1 MTEYYTNKS
10 DFEQGKRIGWFED
23 NVSQVKDLLKDIS
36 ETAEIVKSN
45 DLSHLYI
52 AKGGATLGKDMPE
65 KTFVDSEHTVLDV
78 MEEMKRVHRE
88 IVQNI
93 ENKYISGLEDAME
106 ALNKINEGKNKYK
119 SEHLTYEET
128 YTYQT
133 TYQTGYGIQT
143 AKGKRKA
150 YYSLSDILNSDKS
163 PISSAAAK
171 YQDKLKVAKENLAKL
186 EAEDKETYDKI
197 KDLSEK
203 ELVETFFPTELGEY
217 KRLKSTWSKD
227 NEWWLGWVDI
237 GVKVVGTA
245 ALVVGT
251 FASGGTLAP
260 VALALGTTLLGGEAA
275 YRAISGETITGDV
288 LTNEQRI
295 WAGAEAVTTLVSG
308 GLGSYLKGASIAE
321 RTVSQ
326 GVLNA
331 DKVARFGANAYDVA
345 QFGHDF
351 IEDPQMALTNLATSQ
366 LIGRTVGHLGQRFQA
381 YRASKAADVNLGSGK
396 AASYKG
402 SIQERLSNTWTD
414 VKTKAGN
421 VRAQASQSW
430 DDFKTKANNTKNRAL
445 ASGAEKVSEKLD
457 NLNAA
462 WGAQKQNFQRN
473 LAAMQG
479 NLAPEFQLAG
489 GAPGIGVNPNFSES
503 MENLS
508 QKIQQF
514 SVKRRQQIQDFEG
527 VGGSSKVSTP
537 HSDASS
543 LENSNWGSDA
553 LSDLRKKWN
562 VPETDTI
569 AVGKTDIPGLED
581 RVFEGGSPKVRK
593 EAGLPDL
600 DDAFPDREVRSSG
613 KISSATR
620 HAEENVANNFIEA
633 IKEAEL
639 NAEDVTGTLKIHQ
652 SNPKGVCPTC
662 LSGLG
667 NPAKPSGVIK
677 QLSEMFPK
685 LRIEVT
691 SEIVEGVKVN
701 GRLQFVVENGLYVV
715 D

>member
-1 MTEYYTNKS
+1 MTEYYTNKI
-10 DFEQGKRIGWFED
+10 DFEQGTRIGWFED

-133 TYQTGYGIQT
+133 SYQTGYGIQT
-143 AKGKRKA
+143 VKGKRKA

-396 AASYKG
+396 ATSYKG

-479 NLAPEFQLAG
+479 NLAPELQLAG
-489 GAPGIGVNPNFSES
+489 GAPGIGVKPNFSES

-527 VGGSSKVSTP
+527 VGGNSGSKTVF
-537 HSDASS
+537 
-543 LENSNWGSDA
+543 SNTIET
-553 LSDLRKKWN
+553 KT
-562 VPETDTI
+562 PETII
-569 AVGKTDIPGLED
+569 AERTKGL
-581 RVFEGGSPKVRK
+581 
-593 EAGLPDL
+593 DL
-600 DDAFPDREVRSSG
+600 VP
-613 KISSATR
+613 
-620 HAEENVANNFIEA
+620 H
-633 IKEAEL
+633 
-639 NAEDVTGTLKIHQ
+639 
-652 SNPKGVCPTC
+652 PTTQ
-662 LSGLG
+662 
-667 NPAKPSGVIK
+667 K
-677 QLSEMFPK
+677 QLSPK
-685 LRIEVT
+685 KMKELKQKIADRTITREEYEQYDWNKRFT
-691 SEIVEGVKVN
+691 QRRNEGVESFWRDERV
-701 GRLQFVVENGLYVV
+701 RLSRGEKGTRNWSEDQIKDILSGKRAKFDGKTLQGHHTYSASQYPHLANRSEVIYPVTFNEHFRGWHGGNWKTSLPGKRI
-715 D
+715 DIIDDF

>member
-1 MTEYYTNKS
+1 M
-10 DFEQGKRIGWFED
+10 
-23 NVSQVKDLLKDIS
+23 
-36 ETAEIVKSN
+36 
-45 DLSHLYI
+45 
-52 AKGGATLGKDMPE
+52 
-65 KTFVDSEHTVLDV
+65 
-78 MEEMKRVHRE
+78 
-88 IVQNI
+88 
-93 ENKYISGLEDAME
+93 
-106 ALNKINEGKNKYK
+106 
-119 SEHLTYEET
+119 
-128 YTYQT
+128 
-133 TYQTGYGIQT
+133 
-143 AKGKRKA
+143 
-150 YYSLSDILNSDKS
+150 
-163 PISSAAAK
+163 
-171 YQDKLKVAKENLAKL
+171 
-186 EAEDKETYDKI
+186 
-197 KDLSEK
+197 
-203 ELVETFFPTELGEY
+203 
-217 KRLKSTWSKD
+217 
-227 NEWWLGWVDI
+227 DI

-396 AASYKG
+396 ATSYKG

-479 NLAPEFQLAG
+479 NLAPELQLAG
-489 GAPGIGVNPNFSES
+489 GAPGIGVKPNFSES

-527 VGGSSKVSTP
+527 VGGNSGSKTVF
-537 HSDASS
+537 
-543 LENSNWGSDA
+543 SNTIET
-553 LSDLRKKWN
+553 KT
-562 VPETDTI
+562 PETII
-569 AVGKTDIPGLED
+569 AERTKGL
-581 RVFEGGSPKVRK
+581 
-593 EAGLPDL
+593 DL
-600 DDAFPDREVRSSG
+600 VP
-613 KISSATR
+613 
-620 HAEENVANNFIEA
+620 H
-633 IKEAEL
+633 
-639 NAEDVTGTLKIHQ
+639 
-652 SNPKGVCPTC
+652 PTTQ
-662 LSGLG
+662 
-667 NPAKPSGVIK
+667 K
-677 QLSEMFPK
+677 QLSPK
-685 LRIEVT
+685 KMKELKQKIADRTITREEYEQYDWNKRFT
-691 SEIVEGVKVN
+691 QRRNEGVESFWRDERV
-701 GRLQFVVENGLYVV
+701 RLSRGEKGTRNWSEDQIKDILSGKRAKFDGKTLQGHHTYSASQYPHLANRSEVIYPVTFNEHFRGWHGGNWKTSLPGKRI
-715 D
+715 DIIDDF

>member
-45 DLSHLYI
+45 DLSHFYI

-260 VALALGTTLLGGEAA
+260 AALALGTTLLGGEAA

-381 YRASKAADVNLGSGK
+381 YRASKAADVNLGTGR
-396 AASYKG
+396 ATSYKG

-479 NLAPEFQLAG
+479 NLAPELQLAG
-489 GAPGIGVNPNFSES
+489 GAPGIGVKPNFSES

-527 VGGSSKVSTP
+527 VGGNSGSKTVF
-537 HSDASS
+537 
-543 LENSNWGSDA
+543 SNTIET
-553 LSDLRKKWN
+553 KT
-562 VPETDTI
+562 PETII
-569 AVGKTDIPGLED
+569 AERTKGL
-581 RVFEGGSPKVRK
+581 
-593 EAGLPDL
+593 DL
-600 DDAFPDREVRSSG
+600 VP
-613 KISSATR
+613 
-620 HAEENVANNFIEA
+620 H
-633 IKEAEL
+633 
-639 NAEDVTGTLKIHQ
+639 
-652 SNPKGVCPTC
+652 PTTQ
-662 LSGLG
+662 
-667 NPAKPSGVIK
+667 K
-677 QLSEMFPK
+677 QLSPK
-685 LRIEVT
+685 KMKELKQKIADRTITREEYEQYDWNKRFT
-691 SEIVEGVKVN
+691 QRRNEGVESFWRDERV
-701 GRLQFVVENGLYVV
+701 RLSRGEKGTRNWSEDQIKDILSGKRAKFDGKTLQGHHTYSASQYPHLANRSEVIYPVTFNEHFRGWHGGNWKTSLPGKRI
-715 D
+715 DIIDDF

>member
-1 MTEYYTNKS
+1 M
-10 DFEQGKRIGWFED
+10 
-23 NVSQVKDLLKDIS
+23 LKDIS

-133 TYQTGYGIQT
+133 SYQTGYGIQT
-143 AKGKRKA
+143 VKGKRKA

-396 AASYKG
+396 ATSYKG

-479 NLAPEFQLAG
+479 NLAPELQLAG
-489 GAPGIGVNPNFSES
+489 GAPGIGVKPNFSES

-527 VGGSSKVSTP
+527 VGGNSGSKTVF
-537 HSDASS
+537 
-543 LENSNWGSDA
+543 SNTIET
-553 LSDLRKKWN
+553 KT
-562 VPETDTI
+562 PETII
-569 AVGKTDIPGLED
+569 AERTKGL
-581 RVFEGGSPKVRK
+581 
-593 EAGLPDL
+593 DL
-600 DDAFPDREVRSSG
+600 VP
-613 KISSATR
+613 
-620 HAEENVANNFIEA
+620 H
-633 IKEAEL
+633 
-639 NAEDVTGTLKIHQ
+639 
-652 SNPKGVCPTC
+652 PTTQ
-662 LSGLG
+662 
-667 NPAKPSGVIK
+667 K
-677 QLSEMFPK
+677 QLSPK
-685 LRIEVT
+685 KMKELKQKIADRTITREEYEQYDWNKRFT
-691 SEIVEGVKVN
+691 QRRNEGVESFWRDERV
-701 GRLQFVVENGLYVV
+701 RLSRGEKGTRNWSEDQIKDILSGKRAKFDGKTLQGHHTYSASQYPHLANRSEVIYPVTFNEHFRGWHGGNWKTSLPGKRI
-715 D
+715 DIIDDF

>member
-78 MEEMKRVHRE
+78 MQEMKRVHRE

-133 TYQTGYGIQT
+133 SYQTGYGIQT
-143 AKGKRKA
+143 VKGKRKA

-396 AASYKG
+396 ATSYKG

-479 NLAPEFQLAG
+479 NLAPELQLAG
-489 GAPGIGVNPNFSES
+489 GAPGIGVKPNFSES

-527 VGGSSKVSTP
+527 VGGNSGSKTVF
-537 HSDASS
+537 
-543 LENSNWGSDA
+543 SNTIET
-553 LSDLRKKWN
+553 KT
-562 VPETDTI
+562 PETII
-569 AVGKTDIPGLED
+569 AERTKGL
-581 RVFEGGSPKVRK
+581 
-593 EAGLPDL
+593 DL
-600 DDAFPDREVRSSG
+600 VP
-613 KISSATR
+613 
-620 HAEENVANNFIEA
+620 H
-633 IKEAEL
+633 
-639 NAEDVTGTLKIHQ
+639 
-652 SNPKGVCPTC
+652 PTTQ
-662 LSGLG
+662 
-667 NPAKPSGVIK
+667 K
-677 QLSEMFPK
+677 QLSPK
-685 LRIEVT
+685 KMKELKQKIADRTITREEYEQYDWNKRFT
-691 SEIVEGVKVN
+691 QRRNEGVESFWRDERV
-701 GRLQFVVENGLYVV
+701 RLSRGEKGTRNWSEDQIKDILSGKRAKFDGKTLQGHHTYSASQYPHLANRSEVIYPVTFNEHFRGWHGGNWKTSLPGKRI
-715 D
+715 DIIDDF

>member
-133 TYQTGYGIQT
+133 SYQTGYGIQT
-143 AKGKRKA
+143 VKGKRKA

-197 KDLSEK
+197 KALSEK

-396 AASYKG
+396 ATSYKG

-479 NLAPEFQLAG
+479 NLAPELQLAG
-489 GAPGIGVNPNFSES
+489 GAPGIGVKPNFSES

-527 VGGSSKVSTP
+527 VGGNSGSKTVF
-537 HSDASS
+537 
-543 LENSNWGSDA
+543 SNTIET
-553 LSDLRKKWN
+553 KT
-562 VPETDTI
+562 PETII
-569 AVGKTDIPGLED
+569 AERTKGL
-581 RVFEGGSPKVRK
+581 
-593 EAGLPDL
+593 DL
-600 DDAFPDREVRSSG
+600 VP
-613 KISSATR
+613 
-620 HAEENVANNFIEA
+620 H
-633 IKEAEL
+633 
-639 NAEDVTGTLKIHQ
+639 
-652 SNPKGVCPTC
+652 PTTQ
-662 LSGLG
+662 
-667 NPAKPSGVIK
+667 K
-677 QLSEMFPK
+677 QLSPK
-685 LRIEVT
+685 KMKELKQKIADRTITREEYEQYDWNKRFT
-691 SEIVEGVKVN
+691 QRRNEGVESFWRDERV
-701 GRLQFVVENGLYVV
+701 RLSRGEKGTRNWSEDQIKDILSGKRAKFDGKTLQGHHTYSASQYPHLANRSEVIYPVTFNEHFRGWHGGNWKTSLPGKRI
-715 D
+715 DIIDDF

>member
-133 TYQTGYGIQT
+133 SYQTGYGIQT
-143 AKGKRKA
+143 VKGKRKA

-396 AASYKG
+396 ATSYKG

-479 NLAPEFQLAG
+479 NLAPELQLAG
-489 GAPGIGVNPNFSES
+489 GAPGIGVKPNFSES

-527 VGGSSKVSTP
+527 VGGNSGSKTVF
-537 HSDASS
+537 
-543 LENSNWGSDA
+543 SNTIET
-553 LSDLRKKWN
+553 KT
-562 VPETDTI
+562 PETII
-569 AVGKTDIPGLED
+569 AERTKGL
-581 RVFEGGSPKVRK
+581 
-593 EAGLPDL
+593 DL
-600 DDAFPDREVRSSG
+600 VP
-613 KISSATR
+613 
-620 HAEENVANNFIEA
+620 H
-633 IKEAEL
+633 
-639 NAEDVTGTLKIHQ
+639 
-652 SNPKGVCPTC
+652 PTTQ
-662 LSGLG
+662 
-667 NPAKPSGVIK
+667 K
-677 QLSEMFPK
+677 QLSPK
-685 LRIEVT
+685 KMKELKQKIADRTITREEYEQYDWNKRFT
-691 SEIVEGVKVN
+691 QRRNEGVESFWRDERV
-701 GRLQFVVENGLYVV
+701 RLSRGEKGTRNWSEDQIKDILSGKRAKFDGKTLQGHHTYSASQYPHLANRSEVIYPVTFNEHFRGWHGGNWKTSLPGKRI
-715 D
+715 DIIDDF

>member
-133 TYQTGYGIQT
+133 SYQTGYGIQT
-143 AKGKRKA
+143 VKGKRKA

-203 ELVETFFPTELGEY
+203 ELVETFFPTELGEC

-396 AASYKG
+396 ATSYKG

-479 NLAPEFQLAG
+479 NLAPELQLAG
-489 GAPGIGVNPNFSES
+489 GAPGIGVKPNFSES

-527 VGGSSKVSTP
+527 VGGNSGSKTVF
-537 HSDASS
+537 
-543 LENSNWGSDA
+543 SNTIET
-553 LSDLRKKWN
+553 KT
-562 VPETDTI
+562 PETII
-569 AVGKTDIPGLED
+569 AERTKGL
-581 RVFEGGSPKVRK
+581 
-593 EAGLPDL
+593 DL
-600 DDAFPDREVRSSG
+600 VP
-613 KISSATR
+613 
-620 HAEENVANNFIEA
+620 H
-633 IKEAEL
+633 
-639 NAEDVTGTLKIHQ
+639 
-652 SNPKGVCPTC
+652 PTTQ
-662 LSGLG
+662 
-667 NPAKPSGVIK
+667 K
-677 QLSEMFPK
+677 QLSPK
-685 LRIEVT
+685 KMKELKQKIADRTITREEYEQYDWNKRFT
-691 SEIVEGVKVN
+691 QRRNEGVESFWRDERV
-701 GRLQFVVENGLYVV
+701 RLSRGEKGTRNWSEDQIKDILSGKRAKFDGKTLQGHHTYSASQYPHLANRSEVIYPVTFNEHFRGWHGGNWKTSLPGKRI
-715 D
+715 DIIDDF

>member
-133 TYQTGYGIQT
+133 SYQTGYGIQT
-143 AKGKRKA
+143 VKGKRKA

-396 AASYKG
+396 ATSYKG

-479 NLAPEFQLAG
+479 NLAPELQLAG
-489 GAPGIGVNPNFSES
+489 GAPGIGVKPNFSES

-527 VGGSSKVSTP
+527 VGGNSGSKTVF
-537 HSDASS
+537 
-543 LENSNWGSDA
+543 SNTIET
-553 LSDLRKKWN
+553 KT
-562 VPETDTI
+562 PETIIAERTKGLDLVPHPTTQTQLSPKKMKELKQKIADRTI
-569 AVGKTDIPGLED
+569 TREEYEQYDWNKRFTQRRNEGVESFWRDERVRLSRGEKGTRNWSEDQIKDILSGKRAKFDGKTLQGHHTYSASQYPHLANRSEVIYPVTFNEHFRGWHGGNWKTSLPGKRIDII
-581 RVFEGGSPKVRK
+581 
-593 EAGLPDL
+593 
-600 DDAFPDREVRSSG
+600 DDF
-613 KISSATR
+613 
-620 HAEENVANNFIEA
+620 
-633 IKEAEL
+633 
-639 NAEDVTGTLKIHQ
+639 
-652 SNPKGVCPTC
+652 
-662 LSGLG
+662 
-667 NPAKPSGVIK
+667 
-677 QLSEMFPK
+677 
-685 LRIEVT
+685 
-691 SEIVEGVKVN
+691 
-701 GRLQFVVENGLYVV
+701 
-715 D
+715 

>member
-133 TYQTGYGIQT
+133 SYQTGYGIQT
-143 AKGKRKA
+143 VKGKRKA

-295 WAGAEAVTTLVSG
+295 WTGAEAVTTLVSG

-396 AASYKG
+396 ATSYKG

-479 NLAPEFQLAG
+479 NLAPELQLAG
-489 GAPGIGVNPNFSES
+489 GAPGIGVKPNFSES

-527 VGGSSKVSTP
+527 VGGNSGSKTVF
-537 HSDASS
+537 
-543 LENSNWGSDA
+543 SNTIET
-553 LSDLRKKWN
+553 KT
-562 VPETDTI
+562 PETII
-569 AVGKTDIPGLED
+569 AERTKGL
-581 RVFEGGSPKVRK
+581 
-593 EAGLPDL
+593 DL
-600 DDAFPDREVRSSG
+600 VP
-613 KISSATR
+613 
-620 HAEENVANNFIEA
+620 H
-633 IKEAEL
+633 
-639 NAEDVTGTLKIHQ
+639 
-652 SNPKGVCPTC
+652 PTTQ
-662 LSGLG
+662 
-667 NPAKPSGVIK
+667 K
-677 QLSEMFPK
+677 QLSPK
-685 LRIEVT
+685 KMKELKQKIADRTITREEYEQYDWNKRFT
-691 SEIVEGVKVN
+691 QRRNEGVESFWRDERV
-701 GRLQFVVENGLYVV
+701 RLSRGEKGTRNWSEDQIKDILSGKRAKFDGKTLQGHHTYSASQYPHLANRSEVIYPVTFNEHFRGWHGGNWKTSLPGKRI
-715 D
+715 DIIDDF

>member
-260 VALALGTTLLGGEAA
+260 AALALGTTLLGGEAA

-381 YRASKAADVNLGSGK
+381 YRASKAADVNLGTGR
-396 AASYKG
+396 ATSYKG

-414 VKTKAGN
+414 VKTKVGN
-421 VRAQASQSW
+421 VRAQASQGW
-430 DDFKTKANNTKNRAL
+430 DDFKMKTANKMNQTL
-445 ASGAEKVSEKLD
+445 ASGGETISKKLD
-457 NLNAA
+457 SLNAK

-489 GAPGIGVNPNFSES
+489 GAPGIGVNPNFSER

-527 VGGSSKVSTP
+527 VGGNSGSKTVF
-537 HSDASS
+537 
-543 LENSNWGSDA
+543 SNTIET
-553 LSDLRKKWN
+553 KT
-562 VPETDTI
+562 PETII
-569 AVGKTDIPGLED
+569 AERTKGL
-581 RVFEGGSPKVRK
+581 
-593 EAGLPDL
+593 DL
-600 DDAFPDREVRSSG
+600 VP
-613 KISSATR
+613 
-620 HAEENVANNFIEA
+620 H
-633 IKEAEL
+633 
-639 NAEDVTGTLKIHQ
+639 
-652 SNPKGVCPTC
+652 PTTQ
-662 LSGLG
+662 
-667 NPAKPSGVIK
+667 K
-677 QLSEMFPK
+677 QLSPK
-685 LRIEVT
+685 KMKELKQKIADRTITREEYEQYDWNKRFT
-691 SEIVEGVKVN
+691 QRRNEGVESFWRDERV
-701 GRLQFVVENGLYVV
+701 RLSRGEKGTRNWSEDQIKDILSGKRAKFDGKTLQGHHTYSASQYPHLANRSEVIYPVTFNEHFRGWHGGNWKTSLPGKRI
-715 D
+715 DIIDDF

>member
-133 TYQTGYGIQT
+133 SYQTGYGIQT
-143 AKGKRKA
+143 VKGKRKA

-396 AASYKG
+396 ATSYKG

-479 NLAPEFQLAG
+479 NLAPELQLAG
-489 GAPGIGVNPNFSES
+489 GAPGIGVKPNFSES

-527 VGGSSKVSTP
+527 VGGNIGSKTVF
-537 HSDASS
+537 
-543 LENSNWGSDA
+543 SNTIET
-553 LSDLRKKWN
+553 KT
-562 VPETDTI
+562 PETII
-569 AVGKTDIPGLED
+569 AERTKGL
-581 RVFEGGSPKVRK
+581 
-593 EAGLPDL
+593 DL
-600 DDAFPDREVRSSG
+600 VP
-613 KISSATR
+613 
-620 HAEENVANNFIEA
+620 H
-633 IKEAEL
+633 
-639 NAEDVTGTLKIHQ
+639 
-652 SNPKGVCPTC
+652 PTTQ
-662 LSGLG
+662 
-667 NPAKPSGVIK
+667 K
-677 QLSEMFPK
+677 QLSPK
-685 LRIEVT
+685 KMKELKQKIADRTITREEYEQYDWNKRFT
-691 SEIVEGVKVN
+691 QRRNEGVESFWRDERV
-701 GRLQFVVENGLYVV
+701 RLSRGEKGTRNWSEDQIKDILSGKRAKFDGKTLQGHHTYSASQYPHLANRSEVIYPVTFNEHFRGWHGGNWKTSLPGKRI
-715 D
+715 DIIDDF

>member
-133 TYQTGYGIQT
+133 SYQTGYGIQT
-143 AKGKRKA
+143 VKGKRKA

-186 EAEDKETYDKI
+186 EAEDKETYEKI

-396 AASYKG
+396 ATSYKG

-479 NLAPEFQLAG
+479 NLAPELQLAG
-489 GAPGIGVNPNFSES
+489 GAPGIGVKPNFSES

-527 VGGSSKVSTP
+527 VGGNSGSKTVF
-537 HSDASS
+537 
-543 LENSNWGSDA
+543 SNTIET
-553 LSDLRKKWN
+553 KT
-562 VPETDTI
+562 PETII
-569 AVGKTDIPGLED
+569 AERTKGL
-581 RVFEGGSPKVRK
+581 
-593 EAGLPDL
+593 DL
-600 DDAFPDREVRSSG
+600 VP
-613 KISSATR
+613 
-620 HAEENVANNFIEA
+620 H
-633 IKEAEL
+633 
-639 NAEDVTGTLKIHQ
+639 
-652 SNPKGVCPTC
+652 PTTQ
-662 LSGLG
+662 
-667 NPAKPSGVIK
+667 K
-677 QLSEMFPK
+677 QLSPK
-685 LRIEVT
+685 KMKELKQKIADRTITREEYEQYDWNKRFT
-691 SEIVEGVKVN
+691 QRRNEGVESFWRDERV
-701 GRLQFVVENGLYVV
+701 RLSRGEKGTRNWSEDQIKDILSGKRAKFDGKTLQGHHTYSASQYPHLANRSEVIYPVTFNEHFRGWHGGNWKTSLPGKRI
-715 D
+715 DIIDDF

>member
-1 MTEYYTNKS
+1 
-10 DFEQGKRIGWFED
+10 
-23 NVSQVKDLLKDIS
+23 
-36 ETAEIVKSN
+36 
-45 DLSHLYI
+45 
-52 AKGGATLGKDMPE
+52 MPE

-133 TYQTGYGIQT
+133 SYQTGYGIQT
-143 AKGKRKA
+143 VKGKRKA

-396 AASYKG
+396 ATSYKG

-479 NLAPEFQLAG
+479 NLAPELQLAG
-489 GAPGIGVNPNFSES
+489 GAPGIGVKPNFSES

-527 VGGSSKVSTP
+527 VGGNSGSKTVF
-537 HSDASS
+537 
-543 LENSNWGSDA
+543 SNTIET
-553 LSDLRKKWN
+553 KT
-562 VPETDTI
+562 PETII
-569 AVGKTDIPGLED
+569 AERTKGL
-581 RVFEGGSPKVRK
+581 
-593 EAGLPDL
+593 DL
-600 DDAFPDREVRSSG
+600 VP
-613 KISSATR
+613 
-620 HAEENVANNFIEA
+620 H
-633 IKEAEL
+633 
-639 NAEDVTGTLKIHQ
+639 
-652 SNPKGVCPTC
+652 PTTQ
-662 LSGLG
+662 
-667 NPAKPSGVIK
+667 K
-677 QLSEMFPK
+677 QLSPK
-685 LRIEVT
+685 KMKELKQKIADRTITREEYEQYDWNKRFT
-691 SEIVEGVKVN
+691 QRRNEGVESFWRDERV
-701 GRLQFVVENGLYVV
+701 RLSRGEKGTRNWSEDQIKDILSGKRAKFDGKTLQGHHTYSASQYPHLANRSEVIYPVTFNEHFRGWHGGNWKTSLPGKRI
-715 D
+715 DIIDDF

>member
-1 MTEYYTNKS
+1 MAEYYTNKS

-52 AKGGATLGKDMPE
+52 AKGDATLGKDMPE

-133 TYQTGYGIQT
+133 SYQTGYGIQT
-143 AKGKRKA
+143 VKGKRKA

-396 AASYKG
+396 ATSYKG

-479 NLAPEFQLAG
+479 NLAPELQLAG
-489 GAPGIGVNPNFSES
+489 GAPGIGVKPNFSES

-527 VGGSSKVSTP
+527 VGGNSGSKTVF
-537 HSDASS
+537 
-543 LENSNWGSDA
+543 SNTIET
-553 LSDLRKKWN
+553 KT
-562 VPETDTI
+562 PETII
-569 AVGKTDIPGLED
+569 AERTKGL
-581 RVFEGGSPKVRK
+581 
-593 EAGLPDL
+593 DL
-600 DDAFPDREVRSSG
+600 VP
-613 KISSATR
+613 
-620 HAEENVANNFIEA
+620 H
-633 IKEAEL
+633 
-639 NAEDVTGTLKIHQ
+639 
-652 SNPKGVCPTC
+652 PTTQ
-662 LSGLG
+662 
-667 NPAKPSGVIK
+667 K
-677 QLSEMFPK
+677 QLSPK
-685 LRIEVT
+685 KMKELKQKIADRTITREEYEQYDWNKRFT
-691 SEIVEGVKVN
+691 QRRNEGVESFWRDERV
-701 GRLQFVVENGLYVV
+701 RLSRGEKGTRNWSEDQIKDILSGKRAKFDGKTLQGHHTYSASQYPHLANRSEVIYPVTFNEHFRGWHGGNWKTSLPGKRI
-715 D
+715 DIIDDF

>member
-52 AKGGATLGKDMPE
+52 AKGDATLGKDMPE

-133 TYQTGYGIQT
+133 SYQTGYGIQT
-143 AKGKRKA
+143 VKGKRKA

-163 PISSAAAK
+163 PISAAAAK

-197 KDLSEK
+197 KALSEK

-396 AASYKG
+396 ATSYKG

-479 NLAPEFQLAG
+479 NLAPELQLAG
-489 GAPGIGVNPNFSES
+489 GAPGIGVKPNFSES

-527 VGGSSKVSTP
+527 VGGNSGSKTVF
-537 HSDASS
+537 
-543 LENSNWGSDA
+543 SNTIET
-553 LSDLRKKWN
+553 KT
-562 VPETDTI
+562 PETII
-569 AVGKTDIPGLED
+569 AERTKGL
-581 RVFEGGSPKVRK
+581 
-593 EAGLPDL
+593 DL
-600 DDAFPDREVRSSG
+600 VP
-613 KISSATR
+613 
-620 HAEENVANNFIEA
+620 H
-633 IKEAEL
+633 
-639 NAEDVTGTLKIHQ
+639 
-652 SNPKGVCPTC
+652 PTTQ
-662 LSGLG
+662 
-667 NPAKPSGVIK
+667 K
-677 QLSEMFPK
+677 QLSPK
-685 LRIEVT
+685 KMKELKQKIADRTITREEYEQYDWNKRFT
-691 SEIVEGVKVN
+691 QRRNEGVESFWRDERV
-701 GRLQFVVENGLYVV
+701 RLSRGEKGTRNWSEDQIKDILSGKRAKFDGKTLQGHHTYSASQYPHLANRSEVIYPVTFNEHFRGWHGGNWKTSLPGKRI
-715 D
+715 DIIDDF

>member
-133 TYQTGYGIQT
+133 SYQTGYGIQT
-143 AKGKRKA
+143 VKGKRKA

-396 AASYKG
+396 ATSYKG

-430 DDFKTKANNTKNRAL
+430 DDFKTKANNAKNRAL

-479 NLAPEFQLAG
+479 NLAPELQLAG
-489 GAPGIGVNPNFSES
+489 GAPGIGVKPNFSES

-527 VGGSSKVSTP
+527 VGGNSGSKTVF
-537 HSDASS
+537 
-543 LENSNWGSDA
+543 SNTIET
-553 LSDLRKKWN
+553 KT
-562 VPETDTI
+562 PETII
-569 AVGKTDIPGLED
+569 AERTKGL
-581 RVFEGGSPKVRK
+581 
-593 EAGLPDL
+593 DL
-600 DDAFPDREVRSSG
+600 VP
-613 KISSATR
+613 
-620 HAEENVANNFIEA
+620 H
-633 IKEAEL
+633 
-639 NAEDVTGTLKIHQ
+639 
-652 SNPKGVCPTC
+652 PTTQ
-662 LSGLG
+662 
-667 NPAKPSGVIK
+667 K
-677 QLSEMFPK
+677 QLSPK
-685 LRIEVT
+685 KMKELKQKIADRTITREEYEQYDWNKRFT
-691 SEIVEGVKVN
+691 QRRNEGVESFWRDERV
-701 GRLQFVVENGLYVV
+701 RLSRGEKGTRNWSEDQIKDILSGKRAKFDGKTLQGHHTYSASQYPHLANRSEVIYPVTFNEHFRGWHGGNWKTSLPGKRI
-715 D
+715 DIIDDF

>member
-78 MEEMKRVHRE
+78 MEEIKRVHRE

-133 TYQTGYGIQT
+133 SYQTGYGIQT
-143 AKGKRKA
+143 VKGKRKA

-396 AASYKG
+396 ATSYKG

-479 NLAPEFQLAG
+479 NLAPELQLAG
-489 GAPGIGVNPNFSES
+489 GAPGIGVKPNFSES

-527 VGGSSKVSTP
+527 VGGNSGSKTVF
-537 HSDASS
+537 
-543 LENSNWGSDA
+543 SNTIET
-553 LSDLRKKWN
+553 KT
-562 VPETDTI
+562 PETII
-569 AVGKTDIPGLED
+569 AERTKGL
-581 RVFEGGSPKVRK
+581 
-593 EAGLPDL
+593 DL
-600 DDAFPDREVRSSG
+600 VP
-613 KISSATR
+613 
-620 HAEENVANNFIEA
+620 H
-633 IKEAEL
+633 
-639 NAEDVTGTLKIHQ
+639 
-652 SNPKGVCPTC
+652 PTTQ
-662 LSGLG
+662 
-667 NPAKPSGVIK
+667 K
-677 QLSEMFPK
+677 QLSPK
-685 LRIEVT
+685 KMKELKQKIADRTITREEYEQYDWNKRFT
-691 SEIVEGVKVN
+691 QRRNEGVESFWRDERV
-701 GRLQFVVENGLYVV
+701 RLSRGEKGTRNWSEDQIKDILSGKRAKFDGKTLQGHHTYSASQYPHLANRSEVIYPVTFNEHFRGWHGGNWKTSLPGKRI
-715 D
+715 DIIDDF

>member
-133 TYQTGYGIQT
+133 SYQTGYGIQT
-143 AKGKRKA
+143 VKGKRKA

-396 AASYKG
+396 ATSYKG

-479 NLAPEFQLAG
+479 NLAPELQLAG

-527 VGGSSKVSTP
+527 VGGNSGSKTVF
-537 HSDASS
+537 
-543 LENSNWGSDA
+543 SNTIET
-553 LSDLRKKWN
+553 KT
-562 VPETDTI
+562 PETII
-569 AVGKTDIPGLED
+569 AERTKGL
-581 RVFEGGSPKVRK
+581 
-593 EAGLPDL
+593 DL
-600 DDAFPDREVRSSG
+600 VP
-613 KISSATR
+613 
-620 HAEENVANNFIEA
+620 H
-633 IKEAEL
+633 
-639 NAEDVTGTLKIHQ
+639 
-652 SNPKGVCPTC
+652 PTTQ
-662 LSGLG
+662 
-667 NPAKPSGVIK
+667 K
-677 QLSEMFPK
+677 QLSPK
-685 LRIEVT
+685 KMKELKQKIADRTITREEYEQYDWNKRFT
-691 SEIVEGVKVN
+691 QRRNEGVESFWRDERV
-701 GRLQFVVENGLYVV
+701 RLSRGEKGTRNWSEDQIKDILSGKRAKFDGKTLQGHHTYSASQYPHLANRSEVIYPVTFNEHFRGWHGGNWKTSLPGKRI
-715 D
+715 DIIDDF

>member
-133 TYQTGYGIQT
+133 SYQTGYGIQT
-143 AKGKRKA
+143 VKGKRKA

-331 DKVARFGANAYDVA
+331 DKVARFGANAYVVA
-345 QFGHDF
+345 QFCHDF

-396 AASYKG
+396 ATSYKG

-479 NLAPEFQLAG
+479 NLAPELQLAG

-527 VGGSSKVSTP
+527 VGGNSGSKTVF
-537 HSDASS
+537 
-543 LENSNWGSDA
+543 SNTIET
-553 LSDLRKKWN
+553 KT
-562 VPETDTI
+562 PETII
-569 AVGKTDIPGLED
+569 AERTKGL
-581 RVFEGGSPKVRK
+581 
-593 EAGLPDL
+593 DL
-600 DDAFPDREVRSSG
+600 VP
-613 KISSATR
+613 
-620 HAEENVANNFIEA
+620 H
-633 IKEAEL
+633 
-639 NAEDVTGTLKIHQ
+639 
-652 SNPKGVCPTC
+652 PTTQ
-662 LSGLG
+662 
-667 NPAKPSGVIK
+667 K
-677 QLSEMFPK
+677 QLSPK
-685 LRIEVT
+685 KMKELKQKIADRTITREEYEQYDWNKRFT
-691 SEIVEGVKVN
+691 QRRNEGVESFWRDERV
-701 GRLQFVVENGLYVV
+701 RLSRGEKGTRNWSEDQIKDILSGKRAKFDGKTLQGHHTYSASQYPHLANRSEVIYPVTFNEHFRGWHGGNWKTSLPGKRI
-715 D
+715 DIIDDF

>member
-45 DLSHLYI
+45 DLSHFYI

-133 TYQTGYGIQT
+133 SYQTGYGIQT
-143 AKGKRKA
+143 VKGKRKA

-260 VALALGTTLLGGEAA
+260 AALALGTTLLGGEAA

-381 YRASKAADVNLGSGK
+381 YRASKAADVNLGTGR
-396 AASYKG
+396 ATSYKG

-479 NLAPEFQLAG
+479 NLAPELQLAG
-489 GAPGIGVNPNFSES
+489 GAPGIGVKPNFSES

-527 VGGSSKVSTP
+527 VGGNSGSKTVF
-537 HSDASS
+537 
-543 LENSNWGSDA
+543 SNTIET
-553 LSDLRKKWN
+553 KT
-562 VPETDTI
+562 PETII
-569 AVGKTDIPGLED
+569 AERTKGL
-581 RVFEGGSPKVRK
+581 
-593 EAGLPDL
+593 DL
-600 DDAFPDREVRSSG
+600 VP
-613 KISSATR
+613 
-620 HAEENVANNFIEA
+620 H
-633 IKEAEL
+633 
-639 NAEDVTGTLKIHQ
+639 
-652 SNPKGVCPTC
+652 PTTQ
-662 LSGLG
+662 
-667 NPAKPSGVIK
+667 K
-677 QLSEMFPK
+677 QLSPK
-685 LRIEVT
+685 KMKELKQKIADRTITREEYEQYDWNKRFT
-691 SEIVEGVKVN
+691 QRRNEGVESFWRDERV
-701 GRLQFVVENGLYVV
+701 RLSRGEKGTRNWSEDQIKDILSGKRAKFDGKTLQGHHTYSASQYPHLANRSEVIYPVTFNEHFRGWHGGNWKTSLPGKRI
-715 D
+715 DIIDDF

>member
-52 AKGGATLGKDMPE
+52 AKGDATLGKDMPE

-133 TYQTGYGIQT
+133 SYQTGYGIQT
-143 AKGKRKA
+143 VKGKRKA

-396 AASYKG
+396 ATSYKG

-462 WGAQKQNFQRN
+462 WGAQKQNSQRN

-479 NLAPEFQLAG
+479 NLAPELQLAG
-489 GAPGIGVNPNFSES
+489 GAPGIGVKPNFSES

-527 VGGSSKVSTP
+527 VGGNSGSKTVF
-537 HSDASS
+537 
-543 LENSNWGSDA
+543 SNTIET
-553 LSDLRKKWN
+553 KT
-562 VPETDTI
+562 PETII
-569 AVGKTDIPGLED
+569 AERTKGL
-581 RVFEGGSPKVRK
+581 
-593 EAGLPDL
+593 DL
-600 DDAFPDREVRSSG
+600 VP
-613 KISSATR
+613 
-620 HAEENVANNFIEA
+620 H
-633 IKEAEL
+633 
-639 NAEDVTGTLKIHQ
+639 
-652 SNPKGVCPTC
+652 PTTQ
-662 LSGLG
+662 
-667 NPAKPSGVIK
+667 K
-677 QLSEMFPK
+677 QLSPK
-685 LRIEVT
+685 KMKELKQKIADRTITREEYEQYDWNKRFT
-691 SEIVEGVKVN
+691 QRRNEGVESFWRDERV
-701 GRLQFVVENGLYVV
+701 RLSRGEKGTRNWSEDQIKDILSGKRAKFDGKTLQGHHTYSASQYPHLANRSEVIYPVTFNEHFRGWHGGNWKTSLPGKRI
-715 D
+715 DIIDDF

>member
-133 TYQTGYGIQT
+133 SYQTGYGIQT
-143 AKGKRKA
+143 VKGKRKA

-396 AASYKG
+396 ATSYKG

-421 VRAQASQSW
+421 VRGQASQSW

-479 NLAPEFQLAG
+479 NLAPELQLAG
-489 GAPGIGVNPNFSES
+489 GAPGIGVKPNFSES

-527 VGGSSKVSTP
+527 VGGNSGSKTVF
-537 HSDASS
+537 
-543 LENSNWGSDA
+543 SNTIET
-553 LSDLRKKWN
+553 KT
-562 VPETDTI
+562 PETII
-569 AVGKTDIPGLED
+569 AERTKGL
-581 RVFEGGSPKVRK
+581 
-593 EAGLPDL
+593 DL
-600 DDAFPDREVRSSG
+600 VP
-613 KISSATR
+613 
-620 HAEENVANNFIEA
+620 H
-633 IKEAEL
+633 
-639 NAEDVTGTLKIHQ
+639 
-652 SNPKGVCPTC
+652 PTTQ
-662 LSGLG
+662 
-667 NPAKPSGVIK
+667 K
-677 QLSEMFPK
+677 QLSPK
-685 LRIEVT
+685 KMKELKQKIADRTITREEYEQYDWNKRFT
-691 SEIVEGVKVN
+691 QRRNEGVESFWRDERV
-701 GRLQFVVENGLYVV
+701 RLSRGEKGTRNWSEDQIKDILSGKRAKFDGKTLQGHHTYSASQYPHLANRSEVIYPVTFNEHFRGWHGGNWKTSLPGKRI
-715 D
+715 DIIDDF

>member
-133 TYQTGYGIQT
+133 SYQTGYGIQT
-143 AKGKRKA
+143 VKGKRKA

-203 ELVETFFPTELGEY
+203 ELVETVFPTELGEY

-396 AASYKG
+396 ATSYKG

-479 NLAPEFQLAG
+479 NLAPELQLAG
-489 GAPGIGVNPNFSES
+489 GAPGIGVKPNFSES

-527 VGGSSKVSTP
+527 VGGNSGSKTVF
-537 HSDASS
+537 
-543 LENSNWGSDA
+543 SNTIET
-553 LSDLRKKWN
+553 KT
-562 VPETDTI
+562 PETII
-569 AVGKTDIPGLED
+569 AERTKGL
-581 RVFEGGSPKVRK
+581 
-593 EAGLPDL
+593 DL
-600 DDAFPDREVRSSG
+600 VP
-613 KISSATR
+613 
-620 HAEENVANNFIEA
+620 H
-633 IKEAEL
+633 
-639 NAEDVTGTLKIHQ
+639 
-652 SNPKGVCPTC
+652 PTTQ
-662 LSGLG
+662 
-667 NPAKPSGVIK
+667 K
-677 QLSEMFPK
+677 QLSPK
-685 LRIEVT
+685 KMKELKQKIADRTITREEYEQYDWNKRFT
-691 SEIVEGVKVN
+691 QRRNEGVESFWRDERV
-701 GRLQFVVENGLYVV
+701 RLSRGEKGTRNWSEDQIKDILSGKRAKFDGKTLQGHHTYSASQYPHLANRSEVIYPVTFNEHFRGWHGGNWKTSLPGKRI
-715 D
+715 DIIDDF

>member
-10 DFEQGKRIGWFED
+10 DFEQGNRIGWFED

-52 AKGGATLGKDMPE
+52 AKGDATLGKDMPE

-133 TYQTGYGIQT
+133 SYQTGYGIQT
-143 AKGKRKA
+143 VKGKRKA

-396 AASYKG
+396 ATSYKG

-479 NLAPEFQLAG
+479 NLAPELQLAG
-489 GAPGIGVNPNFSES
+489 GAPGIGVKPNFSES

-527 VGGSSKVSTP
+527 VGGNSGSKTVF
-537 HSDASS
+537 
-543 LENSNWGSDA
+543 SNTIET
-553 LSDLRKKWN
+553 KT
-562 VPETDTI
+562 PETII
-569 AVGKTDIPGLED
+569 AERTKGL
-581 RVFEGGSPKVRK
+581 
-593 EAGLPDL
+593 DL
-600 DDAFPDREVRSSG
+600 VP
-613 KISSATR
+613 
-620 HAEENVANNFIEA
+620 H
-633 IKEAEL
+633 
-639 NAEDVTGTLKIHQ
+639 
-652 SNPKGVCPTC
+652 PTTQ
-662 LSGLG
+662 
-667 NPAKPSGVIK
+667 K
-677 QLSEMFPK
+677 QLSPK
-685 LRIEVT
+685 KMKELKQKIADRTITREEYEQYDWNKRFT
-691 SEIVEGVKVN
+691 QRRNEGVESFWRDERV
-701 GRLQFVVENGLYVV
+701 RLSRGEKGTRNWSEDQIKDILSGKRAKFDGKTLQGHHTYSASQYPHLANRSEVIYPVTFNEHFRGWHGGNWKTSLPGKRI
-715 D
+715 DIIDDF

>member
-36 ETAEIVKSN
+36 ETAEIVKGN

-52 AKGGATLGKDMPE
+52 AKGDATLGKDMPE

-133 TYQTGYGIQT
+133 SYQTGYGIQT
-143 AKGKRKA
+143 VKGKRKA

-396 AASYKG
+396 ATSYKG

-479 NLAPEFQLAG
+479 NLAPELQLAG
-489 GAPGIGVNPNFSES
+489 GAPGIGVKPNVSES

-527 VGGSSKVSTP
+527 VGGNSGSKTVF
-537 HSDASS
+537 
-543 LENSNWGSDA
+543 SNTIET
-553 LSDLRKKWN
+553 KT
-562 VPETDTI
+562 PETII
-569 AVGKTDIPGLED
+569 AERTKGL
-581 RVFEGGSPKVRK
+581 
-593 EAGLPDL
+593 DL
-600 DDAFPDREVRSSG
+600 VP
-613 KISSATR
+613 
-620 HAEENVANNFIEA
+620 H
-633 IKEAEL
+633 
-639 NAEDVTGTLKIHQ
+639 
-652 SNPKGVCPTC
+652 PTTQ
-662 LSGLG
+662 
-667 NPAKPSGVIK
+667 K
-677 QLSEMFPK
+677 QLSPK
-685 LRIEVT
+685 KMKELKQKIADRTITREEYEQYDWNKRFT
-691 SEIVEGVKVN
+691 QRRNEGVESFWRDERV
-701 GRLQFVVENGLYVV
+701 RLSRGEKGTRNWSEDQIKDILSGKRAKFDGKTLQGHHTYSASQYPHLANRSEVIYPVTFNEHFRGWHGGNWKTSLPGKRI
-715 D
+715 DIIDDF

>member
-52 AKGGATLGKDMPE
+52 AKGDATLGKDMPE

-133 TYQTGYGIQT
+133 SYQTGYGIQT
-143 AKGKRKA
+143 VKGKRKA

-396 AASYKG
+396 ATSYKG

-430 DDFKTKANNTKNRAL
+430 DDFKRKANNTKNRAL

-479 NLAPEFQLAG
+479 NLAPELQLAG
-489 GAPGIGVNPNFSES
+489 GAPGIGVKPNFSES

-527 VGGSSKVSTP
+527 VGGNSGSKTVF
-537 HSDASS
+537 
-543 LENSNWGSDA
+543 SNTIET
-553 LSDLRKKWN
+553 KT
-562 VPETDTI
+562 PETII
-569 AVGKTDIPGLED
+569 AERTKGL
-581 RVFEGGSPKVRK
+581 
-593 EAGLPDL
+593 DL
-600 DDAFPDREVRSSG
+600 VP
-613 KISSATR
+613 
-620 HAEENVANNFIEA
+620 H
-633 IKEAEL
+633 
-639 NAEDVTGTLKIHQ
+639 
-652 SNPKGVCPTC
+652 PTTQ
-662 LSGLG
+662 
-667 NPAKPSGVIK
+667 K
-677 QLSEMFPK
+677 QLSPK
-685 LRIEVT
+685 KMKELKQKIADRTITREEYEQYDWNKRFT
-691 SEIVEGVKVN
+691 QRRNEGVESFWRDERV
-701 GRLQFVVENGLYVV
+701 RLSRGEKGTRNWSEDQIKDILSGKRAKFDGKTLQGHHTYSASQYPHLANRSEVIYPVTFNEHFRGWHGGNWKTSLPGKRI
-715 D
+715 DIIDDF

>member
-260 VALALGTTLLGGEAA
+260 AALALGTTLLGGEAA

-396 AASYKG
+396 ATSYKG

-479 NLAPEFQLAG
+479 NLAPELQLAG
-489 GAPGIGVNPNFSES
+489 GAPGIGVKPNFSES

-527 VGGSSKVSTP
+527 VGGNSGSKTVF
-537 HSDASS
+537 
-543 LENSNWGSDA
+543 SNTIET
-553 LSDLRKKWN
+553 KT
-562 VPETDTI
+562 PETII
-569 AVGKTDIPGLED
+569 AERTKGL
-581 RVFEGGSPKVRK
+581 
-593 EAGLPDL
+593 DL
-600 DDAFPDREVRSSG
+600 VP
-613 KISSATR
+613 
-620 HAEENVANNFIEA
+620 H
-633 IKEAEL
+633 
-639 NAEDVTGTLKIHQ
+639 
-652 SNPKGVCPTC
+652 PTTQ
-662 LSGLG
+662 
-667 NPAKPSGVIK
+667 K
-677 QLSEMFPK
+677 QLSPK
-685 LRIEVT
+685 KMKELKQKIADRTITREEYEQYDWNKRFT
-691 SEIVEGVKVN
+691 QRRNEGVESFWRDERV
-701 GRLQFVVENGLYVV
+701 RLSRGEKGTRNWSEDQIKDILSGKRAKFDGKTLQGHHTYSASQYPHLANRSEVIYPVTFNEHFRGWHGGNWKTSLPGKRI
-715 D
+715 DIIDDF

>member
-1 MTEYYTNKS
+1 
-10 DFEQGKRIGWFED
+10 
-23 NVSQVKDLLKDIS
+23 
-36 ETAEIVKSN
+36 
-45 DLSHLYI
+45 
-52 AKGGATLGKDMPE
+52 
-65 KTFVDSEHTVLDV
+65 

-133 TYQTGYGIQT
+133 SYQTGYGIQT
-143 AKGKRKA
+143 VKGKRKA

-396 AASYKG
+396 ATSYKG

-479 NLAPEFQLAG
+479 NLAPELQLAG
-489 GAPGIGVNPNFSES
+489 GAPGIGVKPNFSES

-527 VGGSSKVSTP
+527 VGGNSGSKTVF
-537 HSDASS
+537 
-543 LENSNWGSDA
+543 SNTIET
-553 LSDLRKKWN
+553 KT
-562 VPETDTI
+562 PETII
-569 AVGKTDIPGLED
+569 AERTKGL
-581 RVFEGGSPKVRK
+581 
-593 EAGLPDL
+593 DL
-600 DDAFPDREVRSSG
+600 VP
-613 KISSATR
+613 
-620 HAEENVANNFIEA
+620 H
-633 IKEAEL
+633 
-639 NAEDVTGTLKIHQ
+639 
-652 SNPKGVCPTC
+652 PTTQ
-662 LSGLG
+662 
-667 NPAKPSGVIK
+667 K
-677 QLSEMFPK
+677 QLSPK
-685 LRIEVT
+685 KMKELKQKIADRTITREEYEQYDWNKRFT
-691 SEIVEGVKVN
+691 QRRNEGVESFWRDERV
-701 GRLQFVVENGLYVV
+701 RLSRGEKGTRNWSEDQIKDILSGKRAKFDGKTLQGHHTYSASQYPHLANRSEVIYPVTFNEHFRGWHGGNWKTSLPGKRI
-715 D
+715 DIIDDF

>member
-133 TYQTGYGIQT
+133 SYQTGYGIQT
-143 AKGKRKA
+143 VKGKRKA

-308 GLGSYLKGASIAE
+308 GLGSYLKGSSIAE

-396 AASYKG
+396 ATSYKG

-479 NLAPEFQLAG
+479 NLAPELQLAG
-489 GAPGIGVNPNFSES
+489 GAPGIGVKPNFSES

-527 VGGSSKVSTP
+527 VGGNSGSKTVF
-537 HSDASS
+537 
-543 LENSNWGSDA
+543 SNTIET
-553 LSDLRKKWN
+553 KT
-562 VPETDTI
+562 PETII
-569 AVGKTDIPGLED
+569 AERTKGL
-581 RVFEGGSPKVRK
+581 
-593 EAGLPDL
+593 DL
-600 DDAFPDREVRSSG
+600 VP
-613 KISSATR
+613 
-620 HAEENVANNFIEA
+620 H
-633 IKEAEL
+633 
-639 NAEDVTGTLKIHQ
+639 
-652 SNPKGVCPTC
+652 PTTQ
-662 LSGLG
+662 
-667 NPAKPSGVIK
+667 K
-677 QLSEMFPK
+677 QLSPK
-685 LRIEVT
+685 KMKELKQKIADRTITREEYEQYDWNKRFT
-691 SEIVEGVKVN
+691 QRRNEGVESFWRDERV
-701 GRLQFVVENGLYVV
+701 RLSRGEKGTRNWSEDQIKDILSGKRAKFDGKTLQGHHTYSASQYPHLANRSEVIYPVTFNEHFRGWHGGNWKTSLPGKRI
-715 D
+715 DIIDDF